1 MNRLRRTQASTAH
14 TTGVTGSGVE
24 GDGARNGL
32 RMLVTM
38 PLRNPT
44 RPVAGVAT
52 WAVGTTGA
60 IAAASAEVVSAPLAV
75 LVLNACAVGAAL
87 DSVTLV
93 DGFATIPWTSTTP
106 TEVGVVA
113 ALTVAECVEFDSVL
127 AGVDAGCSVS
137 GAGVAGGVI
146 A

>member
-1 MNRLRRTQASTAH
+1 M
-14 TTGVTGSGVE
+14 
-24 GDGARNGL
+24 
-32 RMLVTM
+32 
-38 PLRNPT
+38 
-44 RPVAGVAT
+44 AT
-52 WAVGTTGA
+52 WAVGATGA

-75 LVLNACAVGAAL
+75 LVLNACAVGPAL
-87 DSVTLV
+87 DSVTLA
-93 DGFATIPWTSTTP
+93 DGFARIPWTSTTP